1 MLRSGRTLGPSTGP
15 SRPPRVSGGTCIL
28 EETADEVARN
38 LYILA
43 GVLLLFAALS
53 FVMAMTSGRMQAALP
68 ANGTLWKTT
77 ALFLTV
83 GGLLVA
89 LLGVMTAM
97 FEQVDRRTE
106 ERRWRHRGGRG
117 PGTSGR

>member
-1 MLRSGRTLGPSTGP
+1 V
-15 SRPPRVSGGTCIL
+15 SRFVFPAGIVEL
-28 EETADEVARN
+28 VARN

-43 GVLLLFAALS
+43 GVLLLFAGLS
-53 FVMAMTSGRMQAALP
+53 FAMALTSGRMQPALP

-83 GGLLVA
+83 GGLVVA

-106 ERRWRHRGGRG
+106 QRRMRQYGDRGTKARRH
-117 PGTSGR
+117 

>member
-1 MLRSGRTLGPSTGP
+1 M
-15 SRPPRVSGGTCIL
+15 
-28 EETADEVARN
+28 ARN

-43 GVLLLFAALS
+43 GVLLSVCGRLS
-53 FVMAMTSGRMQAALP
+53 FVMAMTSGRMQPALP

-83 GGLLVA
+83 GGLIVA

-97 FEQVDRRTE
+97 FEQVDRRNE
-106 ERRWRHRGGRG
+106 ERRD
-117 PGTSGR
+117 

>member
-1 MLRSGRTLGPSTGP
+1 MVAGSLWPVAKAGCTDTRAVNWP
-15 SRPPRVSGGTCIL
+15 
-28 EETADEVARN
+28 VARN

-43 GVLLLFAALS
+43 GVLLLFAAIS
-53 FVMAMTSGRMQAALP
+53 FVMAMTSSRMQPALP

-83 GGLLVA
+83 GGLVVA

-106 ERRWRHRGGRG
+106 ERNMRRRGQRG
-117 PGTSGR
+117 PGPRDR

>member
-1 MLRSGRTLGPSTGP
+1 MDWLDWG
-15 SRPPRVSGGTCIL
+15 
-28 EETADEVARN
+28 VARN

-43 GVLLLFAALS
+43 GVLLLFAVGS
-53 FVMAMTSGRMQAALP
+53 FVMALTSGRMQPALP

-83 GGLLVA
+83 GGLIVA

-97 FEQVDRRTE
+97 FEQVDRRNE
-106 ERRWRHRGGRG
+106 ERRMRQRGERG
-117 PGTSGR
+117 PERRDR

>member
-1 MLRSGRTLGPSTGP
+1 
-15 SRPPRVSGGTCIL
+15 
-28 EETADEVARN
+28 VARN

-43 GVLLLFAALS
+43 GVLLLFAGFSFIMAL
-53 FVMAMTSGRMQAALP
+53 TSGRMQPALP

-83 GGLLVA
+83 GGLVVA

-97 FEQVDRRTE
+97 FEQVDRRAE
-106 ERRWRHRGGRG
+106 ERRMRQRGRRG
-117 PGTSGR
+117 TRSGER

>member
-1 MLRSGRTLGPSTGP
+1 
-15 SRPPRVSGGTCIL
+15 
-28 EETADEVARN
+28 VARN

-43 GVLLLFAALS
+43 GVLLLFAAGS
-53 FVMAMTSGRMQAALP
+53 FIMSLTSGRMQPALP

-83 GGLLVA
+83 GGLIVA

-106 ERRWRHRGGRG
+106 ERRDRQRGRRG
-117 PGTSGR
+117 SGPRDR